1 MPRASRKRYLS
12 LRKPYE
18 PQNLRLVIV
27 GESPPASGRYF
38 YDPSGSIGR
47 PLFKAMMESIG
58 FRSISKE
65 QGLREFQRQG
75 WLLIDATYEPV
86 NDLSKSERDAIIARD
101 FDLLCEDLQTITPDR
116 RIPIILIK
124 KNVCRILNSRLLLR
138 GFTVLNA
145 GRSVYFPS
153 HGRQVEFKHQFA
165 EILTQFSIFPI
176 PAERPPR
183 SKSELTMQE
192 DIALGLVFER
202 VGEDRYNRTMEDYAA
217 IAAALQSR
225 SRKSAQ
231 DDKWSFCLTAGTL
244 CPSYQERP

>member
-1 MPRASRKRYLS
+1 
-12 LRKPYE
+12 
-18 PQNLRLVIV
+18 
-27 GESPPASGRYF
+27 
-38 YDPSGSIGR
+38 
-47 PLFKAMMESIG
+47 MESIG

-217 IAAALQSR
+217 IAAALPPIKVLHGYVNDRLKELAESGKAPLGLCYFQAGDRKPWTAPYPQSLSLKLSEAR
-225 SRKSAQ
+225 
-231 DDKWSFCLTAGTL
+231 W
-244 CPSYQERP
+244 